1 VTIRLVLVTHASTSA
16 TQDARFPADESL
28 DARGAGLAADAS
40 GALRRMDQVFRGPEA
55 RCAETAAAL
64 GLPASASASASAAL
78 ADLDLGAWR
87 GRTLADLESERPAE
101 LLSWLTDPDS
111 APHGGESL
119 GALTERVSAWLD
131 ALPPGPSRIAAVT
144 HPAVVRAA
152 VLRVIGAPLTCFWR
166 LDTGPLTQTW
176 LSHHGGR
183 WQLRETGH
191 PLVRSAS
198 DGLGL

>member
-1 VTIRLVLVTHASTSA
+1 
-16 TQDARFPADESL
+16 
-28 DARGAGLAADAS
+28 
-40 GALRRMDQVFRGPEA
+40 MDQAFRGPEA

-64 GLPASASASASAAL
+64 GLSASSSSAL
-78 ADLDLGAWR
+78 ADLDLGPWR
-87 GRTLADLESERPAE
+87 GRTPADLESERPAE
-101 LLSWLTDPDS
+101 LISWLTDPDS

-119 GALTERVSAWLD
+119 GALMERVSSWLD

-176 LSHHGGR
+176 MSHHGGR

-191 PLVRSAS
+191 PLVRSTS
-198 DGLGL
+198 